1 MHYTRALAR
10 LPGANF
16 AGGLS
21 QYANEGSP
29 DLTRALEQHA
39 AYVSALESAGVR
51 VTVLPADAAH
61 PDGTF
66 VEDTAVVRPEWAI
79 LTRPG
84 APSRVGEVGAVAA
97 ALHGALPSAGEIT
110 APGTVDGGDIC
121 EAGRHYF
128 IGVSQR
134 TNPEGAAQLSA
145 LLAALGCTSSVI
157 DIRGSASLLHLKSG
171 IAYLGDG
178 RVVVTADLPVA
189 SELSRFDL
197 IRVPPEESYA
207 ANCIR
212 INDVVFVASGYPAF
226 HALLRAQGYSLVE
239 LDVSEFRKMDGGLS
253 CLSLRY

>member
-10 LPGANF
+10 LPGPNF

-29 DLTRALEQHA
+29 DLARTLQQHA
-39 AYVSALESAGVR
+39 AYVAALETAGVR
-51 VTVLPADAAH
+51 VTLLPADAEH

-66 VEDTAVVRPEWAI
+66 VEDTAVVTPEWAI

-84 APSRVGEVGAVAA
+84 APSRVGEIGAVGE
-97 ALHGALPSAGEIT
+97 ALRGVLPSAGEIVP
-110 APGTVDGGDIC
+110 PGTVDGGDIC

-128 IGVSQR
+128 IGLSQR
-134 TNPEGAAQLSA
+134 TNPAGAAQLA
-145 LLAALGCTSSVI
+145 TLLAARGCTSSVI
-157 DIRGSASLLHLKSG
+157 DIRGSATLLHLKSG

-178 RVVVTADLPVA
+178 RLAVTADLPPA
-189 SELSRFDL
+189 SELSRFEL
-197 IRVPPEESYA
+197 IRVPPAESYA

-212 INDVVFVASGYPAF
+212 INEVVFVASGYPVF
-226 HALLRAQGYSLVE
+226 HNLLRAHGYSLIE